1 MFNRKDWW
9 ISPENSLIKKVGKH
23 IPSSFSVSTV
33 SSFKNI
39 ENKHD
44 VYRGKDC
51 MKKFCEF
58 LREHAMEKI
67 ILKKEVTNKLT
78 AEIISK
84 SKNLLDLQRK
94 VWR

>member
-9 ISPENSLIKKVGKH
+9 ISYENSLIKKVGKH

-33 SSFKNI
+33 WSFKNI

-44 VYRGKDC
+44 VYTGKDC

>member
-9 ISPENSLIKKVGKH
+9 ISPENLLIKKVDKH